1 MATSRIRL
9 ELSEVEIAAI
19 AQRVAAIIVSGGTQ
33 PRGDSPQRFL
43 TPAEAAQYL
52 RCSRQRIYDL
62 CSAGTL
68 SRFRDGLVFST
79 TAFSTESMAREAIA
93 RGD

>member
-19 AQRVAAIIVSGGTQ
+19 AQRVAAIIVSGGAQ
-33 PRGDSPQRFL
+33 PRGESPQRFL

-52 RCSRQRIYDL
+52 RSR
-62 CSAGTL
+62 ANG
-68 SRFRDGLVFST
+68 ST
-79 TAFSTESMAREAIA
+79 TSAAPAF
-93 RGD
+93 